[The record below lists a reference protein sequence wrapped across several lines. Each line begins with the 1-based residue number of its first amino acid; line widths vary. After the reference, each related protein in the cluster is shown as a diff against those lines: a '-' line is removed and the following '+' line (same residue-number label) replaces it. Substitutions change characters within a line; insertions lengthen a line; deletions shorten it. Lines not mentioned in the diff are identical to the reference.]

1 MTREDARIAVRLNA
15 VVQSESSGIKG
26 YAYQLVWT
34 HEKGS
39 QSYEA
44 IGIHDLRANAVY
56 LEKTEKVNVVD
67 WQAPDRVINEMRE
80 RMKRKL

>member
-15 VVQSESSGIKG
+15 VVQSDSGIKG
-26 YAYQLVWT
+26 YAYQLIWT
-34 HEKGS
+34 HEKGR

-67 WQAPDRVINEMRE
+67 WQAPEYLIRELRE
-80 RMKRKL
+80 RIKL

>member
-15 VVQSESSGIKG
+15 VVQSESGIKG

-34 HEKGS
+34 HEKGR

-56 LEKTEKVNVVD
+56 LEKIEKVNVVD

-80 RMKRKL
+80 RMKEKI